1 MYNILSL
8 DGGGS
13 WAILQLLTLK
23 EKYGNEN
30 GHEIL
35 NHFDFVIANSGGSII
50 LAALSENWS
59 ISKALS
65 LFDDGNMR
73 KAIFSRNSFKERFF
87 PVDYIRLVSS
97 FGPKYSTKRKGEAFR
112 RLFPKI
118 DKLQMSEL
126 PEFIGKK
133 SLRLAVSTYD
143 AINNRAKFF
152 RSYKISENENFDSVR
167 LTQAIHGSSN
177 APVQYFDFPARFK
190 AKQSG
195 IFYELWDGALGG
207 INNPVVAGIIET
219 FKLGIDL
226 NEIKVVSLGNGNK
239 LMSVEDK
246 ERFYQVKQ
254 ITIKERMKKL
264 FLWRLKF
271 QLDYFKLT
279 VLNQAKTILYE
290 PPDWANYVAMMF
302 LIKSK
307 EDVLKD
313 RFIRL
318 SPMIHIDKNAQVDTV
333 ELLKKL
339 YQLDMDLTSDTD
351 ITLIKECFEY
361 WKSGKIKNQPISF
374 EVTRNN
380 DMICKEGFE
389 YFQDAIDKW

>member
-23 EKYGNEN
+23 EKYGDVA

-35 NHFDFVIANSGGSII
+35 KQFDFVIANSGGSIV
-50 LAALSENWS
+50 LAALAENWT
-59 ISKALS
+59 ISKALT
-65 LFDDGNMR
+65 LFDDGNIR
-73 KAIFSRNSFKERFF
+73 KEIFSQNSFKERFF
-87 PVDYIRLVSS
+87 PVDYLRLLMS
-97 FGPKYSTKRKGEAFR
+97 FGPKYSSKRKGEAFR
-112 RLFPKI
+112 RLFPRI

-152 RSYKISENENFDSVR
+152 RSYQVSESENYDSVR

-190 AKQSG
+190 AQQSE

-207 INNPVVAGIIET
+207 FNNPVVAGIIEA

-226 NEIKVVSLGNGNK
+226 QEIKVISIGTGNK
-239 LMSVEDK
+239 LMSIKEK

-254 ITIKERMKKL
+254 ITIKERKKKL
-264 FLWRLKF
+264 FLGRLRF
-271 QLDYFKLT
+271 QFEFFRLT
-279 VLNQAKTILYE
+279 VLNQ

-302 LIKSK
+302 LLKSK
-307 EDVLKD
+307 DDVIAN

-318 SPMIHIDKNAQVDTV
+318 SPMIYIEKNAQPDTV
-333 ELLKKL
+333 QLLEKL
-339 YQLDMDLTSDTD
+339 YLLDMDLTSDAD
-351 ITLIKECFEY
+351 IALIKECFEY
-361 WKSGKIKNQPISF
+361 WKSGKIKNQPIHF

-380 DMICKEGFE
+380 DLIYKEGFE